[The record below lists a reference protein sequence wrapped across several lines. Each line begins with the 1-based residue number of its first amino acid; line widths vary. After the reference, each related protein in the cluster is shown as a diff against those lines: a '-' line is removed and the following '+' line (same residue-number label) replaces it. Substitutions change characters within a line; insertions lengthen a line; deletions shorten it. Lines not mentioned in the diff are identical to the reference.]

1 MKDKGLGDT
10 VHKAAK
16 LTGADKLAEKFAKA
30 RGKKDC
36 GCKERQEKLNKLFP
50 YKGSE

>member
-10 VHKAAK
+10 IARATK

-30 RGKKDC
+30 RGKEDC
-36 GCKERQEKLNKLFP
+36 GCKERQEKLNKLFK
-50 YKGSE
+50 YKE